1 MPTVWPALSPGS
13 TKFVTSVIR
22 EPCASLPTINLMG
35 RVGDLIFVIAVLG
48 GLAAWVILGLSE
60 WVRRRPTQLSGMTL
74 SAIGFGFAS
83 LSALLQIG
91 SGLVRKHHRWFSLQR
106 SEPDAYLR
114 HRPAV
119 CVAWTSLW
127 LGWNVPR
134 KPTPIQG
141 TDIVGISPAVLGA
154 AGDI

>member
-1 MPTVWPALSPGS
+1 
-13 TKFVTSVIR
+13 
-22 EPCASLPTINLMG
+22 MG
-35 RVGDLIFVIAVLG
+35 LQR
-48 GLAAWVILGLSE
+48 GLFWGWVS
-60 WVRRRPTQLSGMTL
+60 WVRRRPTQLSPGMTL

-91 SGLVRKHHRWFSLQR
+91 TGLVRKHHRWFSLHR
-106 SEPDAYLR
+106 SEPDAYLW

-119 CVAWTSLW
+119 CAAWTSLW

-141 TDIVGISPAVLGA
+141 TDIVGISTAVLGA